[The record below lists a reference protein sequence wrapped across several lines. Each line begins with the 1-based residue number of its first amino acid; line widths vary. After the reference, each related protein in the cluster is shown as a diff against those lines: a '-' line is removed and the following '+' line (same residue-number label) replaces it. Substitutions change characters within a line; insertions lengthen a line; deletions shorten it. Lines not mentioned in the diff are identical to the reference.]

1 MENRK
6 RRQQRGILLSFAGIS
21 IGFLIAISF
30 RLAGFWTFELTRAW
44 TWVLITAV
52 AHAGLWLVLQV
63 GWPRYQAWDPHFL
76 YLPWATVVVLFSCFV
91 YAVPEARAL
100 IPFGYLVNLLFVV
113 GLAGFWEVV
122 VFSLL
127 MAAGYFSAILL
138 LVQRGESVSVGF
150 EALMAGLLLALGAF
164 AGTVLERARR
174 HGRRLRAAADELR
187 KLSLAVEQS
196 PSLLIITDIEGH
208 IEYVNPKF
216 SRTTG
221 YTLDELRGLT
231 PRVLKSE
238 ETPSEVHDDLWNTI
252 QAGEVWQKELK
263 NVKKNGEPYWVIAS
277 ISPLR
282 NAFGETTHYL
292 GVQEDITERKEV
304 EAQLVQAQKMESV
317 GQLVS
322 GVAHDFNNLLTG
334 VLGFSELALA
344 KVENG
349 DPLRQDLLE
358 IRKAGESA
366 SALTQQL
373 LAFSRQQMLRP
384 EVLDLNEVLA
394 TIENLLRRTMTENVE
409 LAKVLAPDLGL
420 VRADPAQSQQILV
433 NLVVNARDAMPDGG
447 RLIIETTN
455 AELGRRFANEHVLVR
470 PGRYVMLAVSDTGR
484 GMDEETRKRV
494 FEPFFTT
501 KERGRGTGLGLATV
515 YGIVKQSRGY
525 VWVYSEPGR
534 GATFKIFLPRVAEAP
549 EQPVKPE
556 AVSTQL
562 VGAETILL
570 VEDDK
575 VVRTLAESILKA
587 RGYRVLAAENA
598 DGAIELWKNGSI
610 DLLITDIVMPG
621 MNGVELA
628 QHFTTLRSDLK
639 ILLLSGYAEQAIVE
653 DTLADPSTPF
663 MGKPFKVA
671 EFLDK
676 VREVL
681 DSA

>member
-6 RRQQRGILLSFAGIS
+6 RLQQRGVLLSFAGIS
-21 IGFLIAISF
+21 IGFLIAASF
-30 RLAGFWTFELTRAW
+30 RLAGFWDFELTSVW
-44 TWVLITAV
+44 SWVLITAAV
-52 AHAGLWLVLQV
+52 HAGLLVVLHLE
-63 GWPRYQAWDPHFL
+63 WPRYQALDPHFL
-76 YLPWATVVVLFSCFV
+76 YLPWASAVALFSCFV
-91 YAVPEARAL
+91 YAFPEARAL
-100 IPFGYLVNLLFVV
+100 VPFGYLLNLLFVV

-122 VFSLL
+122 AFSLL
-127 MAAGYFSAILL
+127 MAAGYFSAVLL
-138 LVQRGESVSVGF
+138 LVQRGEPVSVGF
-150 EALMAGLLLALGAF
+150 EALMAGLVLALGTF

-174 HGRRLRAAADELR
+174 HGQNLRRTADQLR
-187 KLSLAVEQS
+187 KFSLAVEQG
-196 PSLLIITDIEGH
+196 PSLLIITDTAGH

-216 SRTTG
+216 TRTTG
-221 YTLDELRGLT
+221 YTLDEVRGLT

-238 ETPSEVHDDLWNTI
+238 ETPPDVYDDLWQTI
-252 QAGEVWQKELK
+252 QTGNVWQKELK

-282 NAFGETTHYL
+282 NASGRTTHYL
-292 GVQEDITERKEV
+292 GVQEDITERKEI

-344 KVENG
+344 KVQNG
-349 DPLRQDLLE
+349 DPLRQDLME

-384 EVLDLNEVLA
+384 EVIDLNEVLES
-394 TIENLLRRTMTENVE
+394 IENLLRRTMTENVE
-409 LAKVLAPDLGL
+409 LAKDLAPDLGL
-420 VRADPAQSQQILV
+420 VRADPAQIQQILV
-433 NLVVNARDAMPDGG
+433 NLAVNARDAMPDGG
-447 RLIIETTN
+447 RLIIATSN

-470 PGRYVMLAVSDTGR
+470 QGRYVMLAVSDTGR

-525 VWVYSEPGR
+525 IWVYSEPGR
-534 GATFKIFLPRVAEAP
+534 GATFKIFLPRVVEP
-549 EQPVKPE
+549 PDKPVIPE
-556 AVSTQL
+556 AVPAQI

-587 RGYRVLAAENA
+587 RGYRVLAAENGE
-598 DGAIELWKNGSI
+598 DAIGLWKTGGI
-610 DLLITDIVMPG
+610 DLLITDIVMPA

-628 QHFTTLRSDLK
+628 RHLTALRSDLK
-639 ILLLSGYAEQAIVE
+639 VLLLSGYAEQAIVE
-653 DTLADPSTPF
+653 DTLADQGTPF
-663 MGKPFKVA
+663 MGKPFKVT

-676 VREVL
+676 VRTVL
-681 DSA
+681 DST